1 MGTGCS
7 KSVVVVSSSTWK
19 PEARNSRSSASNTS
33 TTNCSGST
41 IKTLAEAAI
50 WSPFKLSRSEA
61 EELLS
66 RAEPGAF
73 VFSHDVTSELFLSI
87 SAGKYVCHHA
97 VLTRDQGYYVGARR
111 FTTIGD
117 VVDYFTDHPLGETT
131 LKQGCKGLP
140 RSTSH
145 VQIRQHPD
153 ISIPCPANITTNG
166 RYAGQHENGQRVST
180 VQSSVCTKISQS
192 QSPKITLTS
201 HPSAEDKTITED
213 DGHVLVSIDTDEQ
226 QTAPKQNPRFDSL
239 TKKQLTRSMAID
251 RADSSGEFQ
260 ETALSPL
267 LPARSSA
274 VK

>member
-1 MGTGCS
+1 MFS
-7 KSVVVVSSSTWK
+7 FLFSS
-19 PEARNSRSSASNTS
+19 P
-33 TTNCSGST
+33 
-41 IKTLAEAAI
+41 
-50 WSPFKLSRSEA
+50 
-61 EELLS
+61 
-66 RAEPGAF
+66 
-73 VFSHDVTSELFLSI
+73 
-87 SAGKYVCHHA
+87 
-97 VLTRDQGYYVGARR
+97 Q
-111 FTTIGD
+111 
-117 VVDYFTDHPLGETT
+117 
-131 LKQGCKGLP
+131 CKGLP

-166 RYAGQHENGQRVST
+166 RYAGQHENGQQVST

-251 RADSSGEFQ
+251 RADSSGGKYRTYQ
-260 ETALSPL
+260 PRSQGLSSSRPL
-267 LPARSSA
+267 RTRLRMTIL
-274 VK
+274 